1 MTPSSPLRPRET
13 VLVRPG
19 HPKPGPGDPQWP
31 RKRHRGPQRRDC
43 GLISSTG
50 DGGAAPLPLGEGERE
65 HGEKGTHA
73 KASLSEMRG
82 SWGAMLARG
91 RWARERRPGDE
102 GGHGGGDDDD
112 DDGACPSSP
121 SCTLADSCQHQYRR
135 RTVSLQCLCDRVAA
149 SPASVPPCSPPWCSL
164 SPSDSF
170 SLQALLFSLRSLGAP
185 RLALRAGAQAI
196 TAGQGMCVRSTSQ
209 TPTSDIRRSLPRLA
223 ASFHRR
229 KWLSLAWCAAEE
241 PHAALRCCARA

>member
-1 MTPSSPLRPRET
+1 MGSSRRRET
-13 VLVRPG
+13 EVRPPSPWERVSESMG
-19 HPKPGPGDPQWP
+19 
-31 RKRHRGPQRRDC
+31 RR
-43 GLISSTG
+43 
-50 DGGAAPLPLGEGERE
+50 
-65 HGEKGTHA
+65 GTHA

-91 RWARERRPGDE
+91 RWARERRRGDQ

-112 DDGACPSSP
+112 ASLSSP
-121 SCTLADSCQHQYRR
+121 SGTLADSCQHQYRR

-185 RLALRAGAQAI
+185 RLTLRAGAQAI
-196 TAGQGMCVRSTSQ
+196 TAGQGMCVRSTFQ